1 MKQKWNNIKI
11 IFKFY
16 DNNINQTIH
25 ILNGLYEEYT
35 NKYNL
40 KIKEETKI
48 IRKNSKEIKKNK
60 TNENFFKS
68 LKLIKKY
75 NIIKHSAKKTVYF
88 YSLIFVIII
97 SLLLYIFIIL
107 QWILYYK
114 KDKVVSNWIPLVSE
128 VSTET
133 NKLMLNFL
141 LMIYNNQTLEEIS
154 EPYNPNDYMS
164 YIYTKLTHLYE
175 ADKYKKHISK
185 IFAMKETDMTYDC
198 TDFYYNLKHILF
210 VKLLDKFDDKQDR
223 LNNTIFSFC
232 GMSKVMEFQ
241 NYNSIYLQFYNLI
254 RVSMENFEN
263 NNLSKIIDFID
274 EYRIYK
280 IEIMYFLTYIYL
292 LDILNENVQNCM
304 LTMGYKLEK
313 YIRITGLIFIILLI
327 FFLIVAFCIY
337 IRNMNKDCK
346 NLIHI
351 KKVFR
356 VCNTHE

>member
-1 MKQKWNNIKI
+1 
-11 IFKFY
+11 
-16 DNNINQTIH
+16 
-25 ILNGLYEEYT
+25 
-35 NKYNL
+35 
-40 KIKEETKI
+40 
-48 IRKNSKEIKKNK
+48 
-60 TNENFFKS
+60 
-68 LKLIKKY
+68 
-75 NIIKHSAKKTVYF
+75 
-88 YSLIFVIII
+88 
-97 SLLLYIFIIL
+97 
-107 QWILYYK
+107 
-114 KDKVVSNWIPLVSE
+114 
-128 VSTET
+128 
-133 NKLMLNFL
+133 MLNFL

-175 ADKYKKHISK
+175 ADKYKKYISK